1 MKLTTY
7 ERVSTSVSST
17 YKLVM
22 LSDVHNVPFDDIIAQ
37 VAGEKP
43 DAILVVGDIVDRHRK
58 TYKRALPFLKACADT
73 APTFFSYGNH
83 EIKFPKLQPEE
94 ITATGVVL
102 LDNDFIRFGDLV
114 IGGHTP
120 YTHFD
125 WLADFE
131 RQDGYKILMNHHPEY
146 YIKEPDGRK
155 AFTTN
160 PGLRNHEDIDLILS
174 GHAHGGQWRFFSRGV
189 LAPGQGL
196 MAKYV
201 RGTYGNMIV
210 DMGAGATDIAVLSM
224 GDVVVASCV
233 PLGGDAFDDAIIRY
247 LRKKHNLLVGERTAE
262 NIKIDLGSAV
272 QPAEPIE
279 MEVTGRN
286 LVSGLPKSQMI
297 SSLEIYEALHDT
309 VGDLIEALEAVIE
322 RTPPQLTSDIFEEG
336 IVLSGGA
343 AQLSGLADAIYQVLD
358 IPCGVADDPQT
369 SIVMGCGQALED
381 TAAMREYLS
390 DGRHHWS
397 R

>member
-7 ERVSTSVSST
+7 ERVSTNVSST
-17 YKLVM
+17 YKLIM
-22 LSDVHNVPFDDIIAQ
+22 LSDVHNKPFDDIIAQ

-146 YIKEPDGRK
+146 FIKEPDGRK

-210 DMGAGATDIAVLSM
+210 GTGVSNTAA
-224 GDVVVASCV
+224 
-233 PLGGDAFDDAIIRY
+233 PLIPRLFNPREIVEITIRPG
-247 LRKKHNLLVGERTAE
+247 KIGEE
-262 NIKIDLGSAV
+262 
-272 QPAEPIE
+272 AEP
-279 MEVTGRN
+279 
-286 LVSGLPKSQMI
+286 
-297 SSLEIYEALHDT
+297 
-309 VGDLIEALEAVIE
+309 
-322 RTPPQLTSDIFEEG
+322 
-336 IVLSGGA
+336 
-343 AQLSGLADAIYQVLD
+343 
-358 IPCGVADDPQT
+358 C
-369 SIVMGCGQALED
+369 
-381 TAAMREYLS
+381 
-390 DGRHHWS
+390 
-397 R
+397 

>member
-146 YIKEPDGRK
+146 FIKEPDGRK
-155 AFTTN
+155 AFTNN
-160 PGLRNHEDIDLILS
+160 PGLRNHEDID
-174 GHAHGGQWRFFSRGV
+174 
-189 LAPGQGL
+189 
-196 MAKYV
+196 
-201 RGTYGNMIV
+201 
-210 DMGAGATDIAVLSM
+210 
-224 GDVVVASCV
+224 
-233 PLGGDAFDDAIIRY
+233 
-247 LRKKHNLLVGERTAE
+247 
-262 NIKIDLGSAV
+262 
-272 QPAEPIE
+272 
-279 MEVTGRN
+279 
-286 LVSGLPKSQMI
+286 
-297 SSLEIYEALHDT
+297 
-309 VGDLIEALEAVIE
+309 
-322 RTPPQLTSDIFEEG
+322 
-336 IVLSGGA
+336 
-343 AQLSGLADAIYQVLD
+343 
-358 IPCGVADDPQT
+358 
-369 SIVMGCGQALED
+369 
-381 TAAMREYLS
+381 
-390 DGRHHWS
+390 
-397 R
+397 